1 MPALPLA
8 QKPVVTTDAPEPA
21 RLAAPRPVAATGR
34 DFHITGDSIVARK
47 PLCETAET
55 ERVPGGDLIRSDE
68 DLVVRL
74 CRMPVNLA
82 APLLRAS
89 LPSLTPQALLALI
102 VSTGEAHHLLIA
114 CRPYLDW
121 RVVKALLRTQSD
133 KVLIALTTNPTLDFD
148 DDDQAFIARRGL
160 ENPVVR
166 AAVFGHQGLIFAKS
180 QLRLQRGED
189 VSHSNLKLIA
199 LLRGGETA
207 GFVRELARRLSLD
220 TAALSQALT
229 TASPVP
235 LALVMCAAGLDRA
248 LFQHLLSLWQK
259 AYGGEPY
266 MAESQRALILSVFN
280 LTPATARQKLAVLMN
295 PAH

>member
-1 MPALPLA
+1 MPALPLTL
-8 QKPVVTTDAPEPA
+8 KPDILTDAHVPVC
-21 RLAAPRPVAATGR
+21 LAAPRPVAATGR
-34 DFHITGDSIVARK
+34 DFHIAGESAVARK

-55 ERVPGGDLIRSDE
+55 TLVPGRDLIRTDE

-74 CRMPVNLA
+74 CRMPVDLA

-89 LPSLTPQALLALI
+89 LPTLTPQALLALI

-114 CRPYLDW
+114 GRPHLDW

-133 KVLIALTTNPTLDFD
+133 KVLVALAANPTLDFD
-148 DDDQAFIARRGL
+148 DDDQAFMARRAL
-160 ENPVVR
+160 ENPAVR
-166 AAVFGHQGLIFAKS
+166 AAVLSHPALTFAKT

-189 VSHSNLKLIA
+189 VSHSNLKLLA

-207 GFVRELARRLSLD
+207 GFVREMARRLSFD
-220 TAALSQALT
+220 IAALSQALT
-229 TASPVP
+229 SASPVP
-235 LALVMCAAGLDRA
+235 LALTMCAAGLDRA

-259 AYGGEPY
+259 AHSGQPH
-266 MAESQRALILSVFN
+266 MAEGQRALILSVFN
-280 LTPATARQKLAVLMN
+280 LTPAAARQKLAVLMN

>member
-8 QKPVVTTDAPEPA
+8 QKPVVTTDAPKPA
-21 RLAAPRPVAATGR
+21 RLAVPRPVAATGR
-34 DFHITGDSIVARK
+34 DFHIAGGSIVARK

-55 ERVPGGDLIRSDE
+55 ELVPGGDLIRSDE

-74 CRMPVNLA
+74 CRMPVDLA

-89 LPSLTPQALLALI
+89 LPTLTPQALLALI

-114 CRPYLDW
+114 SRPHLDW

-133 KVLIALTTNPTLDFD
+133 KVMVALTANLTLDFD
-148 DDDQAFIARRGL
+148 DDDQAFMARRAL
-160 ENPVVR
+160 ENPLVR
-166 AAVFGHQGLIFAKS
+166 AAVLRHQGLIFAKA

-189 VSHSNLKLIA
+189 VSHSNLKLLA

-207 GFVRELARRLSLD
+207 GFVREMARRLSFD

-229 TASPVP
+229 AASPVP

-248 LFQHLLSLWQK
+248 LFQHLLSLWQ
-259 AYGGEPY
+259 AAHDGQPY

-280 LTPATARQKLAVLMN
+280 LTPAAARQKLAVLMN